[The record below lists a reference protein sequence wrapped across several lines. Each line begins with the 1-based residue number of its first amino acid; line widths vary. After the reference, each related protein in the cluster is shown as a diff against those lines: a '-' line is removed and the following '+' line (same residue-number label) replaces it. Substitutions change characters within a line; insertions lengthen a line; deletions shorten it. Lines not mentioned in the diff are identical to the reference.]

1 MNIKPGRLILLA
13 LLVLVVVAV
22 AYTFF
27 PTRPLPEDVKISK
40 LLLEKKK
47 RRLHL
52 IGPDGKKIRSYA
64 VALGANPRG
73 HKQFQGD
80 ERTPEGT
87 YMIDFGNPNSRFFRS
102 LHISYPN
109 NQDRRRSRSKGKN
122 PGGDIMIHGLPE
134 KLEWIGRWHRWWDW
148 TDGCVGLTNKEM
160 ADIWK
165 AVGNRKIPIEI
176 RP

>member
-1 MNIKPGRLILLA
+1 M
-13 LLVLVVVAV
+13 
-22 AYTFF
+22 
-27 PTRPLPEDVKISK
+27 RPLPEGAEVSK

-47 RRLHL
+47 HKLHL
-52 IGPDGKKIRSYA
+52 LGPDGEKIRSYS
-64 VALGANPRG
+64 VSLGANPRG

-87 YMIDFGNPNSRFFRS
+87 YMIDFGNSKSRFFRS

-109 NQDRRRSRSKGKN
+109 SSDRSNSRKQGKN

-134 KLEWIGRWHRWWDW
+134 KYEWIGRWHRWWDW
-148 TDGCVGLTNKEM
+148 TDGCVGLTNREM
-160 ADIWK
+160 SEIWSVV
-165 AVGNRKIPIEI
+165 ANRKIPIEI